1 MEGGARNRKRLY
13 PAAALGVSRWASFET
28 FVRRR
33 SRIVFM
39 GVCSAWWR
47 SQLQLVLWDLLVE
60 DREEGTQ
67 DFL

>member
-1 MEGGARNRKRLY
+1 MEGGARKRKRLY

-60 DREEGTQ
+60 DKEEGTQ

>member
-1 MEGGARNRKRLY
+1 
-13 PAAALGVSRWASFET
+13 
-28 FVRRR
+28 
-33 SRIVFM
+33 M

-60 DREEGTQ
+60 DKEEGTQ